1 MKKVVALIAMLSL
14 AFFASCS
21 NEETNVEV
29 ETGTG
34 VEANA
39 EVTADEE
46 LAGEEEVSEE
56 EMNEEATEEEAMTD
70 TEGNEVDEEAMEA
83 SLEADAA
90 LDVLAE
96 GEEEMAK

>member
-14 AFFASCS
+14 AFFASCT
-21 NEETNVEV
+21 NEETTV

-34 VEANA
+34 VEANV
-39 EVTADEE
+39 EVT
-46 LAGEEEVSEE
+46 GEEATEE
-56 EMNEEATEEEAMTD
+56 EAMEEEAMEEEATEEEAMTD

-90 LDVLAE
+90 LEVLSE

>member
-14 AFFASCS
+14 AFFASCT
-21 NEETNVEV
+21 NEETTV

-34 VEANA
+34 VEANV
-39 EVTADEE
+39 EVT
-46 LAGEEEVSEE
+46 GEEATEE
-56 EMNEEATEEEAMTD
+56 EAMEEEATEEEAMTD

-90 LDVLAE
+90 LEVLSE